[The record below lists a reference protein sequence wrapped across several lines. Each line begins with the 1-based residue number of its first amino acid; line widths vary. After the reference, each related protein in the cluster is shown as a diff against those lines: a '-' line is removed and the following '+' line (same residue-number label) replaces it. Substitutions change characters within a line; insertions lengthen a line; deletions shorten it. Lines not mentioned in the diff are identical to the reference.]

1 MSVDTLINILIGS
14 QAGLFGLLV
23 WHLFKD
29 RDSRIDIAAIRQS
42 VASIAHE
49 IGDHERGMR
58 GQLHEHANH
67 LTRNTMDI
75 EVLKRKADPR

>member
-14 QAGLFGLLV
+14 QAGMFGLLV

-29 RDSRIDIAAIRQS
+29 RDSRIDIASIRQS
-42 VASIAHE
+42 METIVHE

-58 GQLHEHANH
+58 GQLHEHANV
-67 LTRNTMDI
+67 LTRNAMDI
-75 EVLKRKADPR
+75 ELLKRKVDPR